1 MHIQISSYLIFNDAQ
16 SHIFYKITNSCYNAN
31 LLYAFDIIL
40 IKMCLKMHKNLK
52 YPLQELCSI
61 LWGIDESIIR
71 CIFAVMLLYT
81 LCYNLQ

>member
-1 MHIQISSYLIFNDAQ
+1 MHIKMSSYWIFNDPIAL
-16 SHIFYKITNSCYNAN
+16 FYKITNCYHAN
-31 LLYAFDIIL
+31 LLYAFDMLL
-40 IKMCLKMHKNLK
+40 IKMCFKLQRIFK